1 MPRRRWTSEAARALM
16 AITGA
21 DDPVTAMEVCA
32 NDLLDDVGV
41 TAPPVPLHVLAS
53 FQGIRTI
60 ERVEMESSGRLITSA
75 GGSIVQVNSR
85 ESPFRQNFTIAHE
98 IAHTFFPSFLVSPA
112 PILDDHTGHYPP
124 VDEEEY
130 LCDIGASALLL
141 PARWLQPACAELNPS
156 LDNLNRLASRFRAS
170 LEATARA
177 IARLD
182 AWPFA
187 LVFWEPGWRKA
198 DRPVGEQP
206 GSVPATWR
214 VTRVVASPSFGLF
227 IPRNKSIS
235 EDSTVHRA
243 MSASGPVSGVD
254 RLALGQA
261 TIDLR
266 AESLAL
272 SVGRGESLRPRIVSF
287 FTRL

>member
-1 MPRRRWTSEAARALM
+1 MARRRWTSEAARALM
-16 AITGA
+16 AITGT
-21 DDPVTAMEVCA
+21 DDPVAAMEVCA

-41 TAPPVPLHVLAS
+41 SGPPVPLHVLAS
-53 FQGIRTI
+53 FQGIRSI

-75 GGSIVQVNSR
+75 AGSIVQVNSR
-85 ESPFRQNFTIAHE
+85 ESPLRQNFTIAHE

-112 PILDDHTGHYPP
+112 PILDEHTGHYPP

-130 LCDIGASALLL
+130 LCDVGASALLL
-141 PARWLQPACAELNPS
+141 PSRWLQPACAEMEPS
-156 LDNLNRLASRFRAS
+156 LDSLNRLAGRFRAS

-177 IARLD
+177 VARLD
-182 AWPFA
+182 GWAFA

-198 DRPVGEQP
+198 DRPVEGQP
-206 GSVPATWR
+206 SAVPATWR
-214 VTRVVASPSFGLF
+214 VTRVVASPSFALY

-243 MSASGPVSGVD
+243 LVAGGPVIGVD
-254 RLALGQA
+254 RLLLSHAA
-261 TIDLR
+261 VELR

-272 SVGRGESLRPRIVSF
+272 PVGGDGPRSRVISF